1 MSFEGVSMSS
11 VSQEEAE
18 TKKTS
23 ELSLRLHE
31 YYKGKIEVELKCPVS
46 SFQDFSV
53 WYTPGVAKP
62 SLAIADDADLS
73 YEYTNRGNL
82 IAILSDGSRVLG
94 LGKVGP
100 YAALPVMEGKSLL
113 YKYLGGVDA
122 YPIVVGTETA
132 EELVRTALYLSP
144 SFGGIN
150 LEDIEAPKC
159 FSVLEQLRKDSTIPV
174 WHDDQQ
180 GTATVTIAALKNAL
194 NLTSRKLK
202 ESKVALVGAGAASVA
217 TARLLFLSGLPKE
230 SLIVCDSHGILHPE
244 REDLDKLQ
252 LRNPWKYSLAIETN
266 GERKKGGIKEALEG
280 ADICISAAAP
290 GPGVIKPDWV
300 SKMSKMSIV
309 FALANPVPE
318 IWPREAKNAG
328 AAIVAT
334 GRSDFPNQVNNS
346 LVFPA
351 VFRGALDVR
360 ARSIT
365 DEMCLAA
372 ADSLASYAEVRGL
385 TDTHILPTMDEW
397 ELYTYE
403 AAAVGTKAI
412 AQNLARRTKSES
424 ELRDMAYRKISS
436 ARNKVK
442 VLMKEGL
449 IPNVPG

>member
-1 MSFEGVSMSS
+1 MSS

-144 SFGGIN
+144 SFVGIN

-159 FSVLEQLRKDSTIPV
+159 FSVL
-174 WHDDQQ
+174 
-180 GTATVTIAALKNAL
+180 
-194 NLTSRKLK
+194 
-202 ESKVALVGAGAASVA
+202 
-217 TARLLFLSGLPKE
+217 
-230 SLIVCDSHGILHPE
+230 
-244 REDLDKLQ
+244 
-252 LRNPWKYSLAIETN
+252 
-266 GERKKGGIKEALEG
+266 
-280 ADICISAAAP
+280 
-290 GPGVIKPDWV
+290 
-300 SKMSKMSIV
+300 
-309 FALANPVPE
+309 
-318 IWPREAKNAG
+318 
-328 AAIVAT
+328 
-334 GRSDFPNQVNNS
+334 
-346 LVFPA
+346 
-351 VFRGALDVR
+351 
-360 ARSIT
+360 
-365 DEMCLAA
+365 
-372 ADSLASYAEVRGL
+372 
-385 TDTHILPTMDEW
+385 
-397 ELYTYE
+397 
-403 AAAVGTKAI
+403 
-412 AQNLARRTKSES
+412 
-424 ELRDMAYRKISS
+424 
-436 ARNKVK
+436 
-442 VLMKEGL
+442 
-449 IPNVPG
+449 